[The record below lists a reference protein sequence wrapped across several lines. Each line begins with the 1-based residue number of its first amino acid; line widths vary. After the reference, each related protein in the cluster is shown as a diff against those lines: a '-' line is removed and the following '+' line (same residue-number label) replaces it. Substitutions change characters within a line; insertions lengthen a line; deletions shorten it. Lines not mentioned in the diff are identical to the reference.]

1 MDKIWY
7 TIADF
12 FQFIFKYIEM
22 LGNSVNYLY
31 IVIIFV
37 FLGNQVHGAFVFG
50 EKHASEWCR
59 MIESFL
65 VSYSTKTYEFIGKCV
80 CVKFPLCS

>member
-1 MDKIWY
+1 MFVNKKKMDKIWY
-7 TIADF
+7 AIADF

-37 FLGNQVHGAFVFG
+37 FLVVWILQMLKHRKNN
-50 EKHASEWCR
+50 EEHAS
-59 MIESFL
+59 S
-65 VSYSTKTYEFIGKCV
+65 
-80 CVKFPLCS
+80 

>member
-37 FLGNQVHGAFVFG
+37 FLVVWTLQMLKHRKNN
-50 EKHASEWCR
+50 EEHAS
-59 MIESFL
+59 S
-65 VSYSTKTYEFIGKCV
+65 
-80 CVKFPLCS
+80 

>member
-1 MDKIWY
+1 MCSVNKKKMDKIWY
-7 TIADF
+7 AIADF

-37 FLGNQVHGAFVFG
+37 FLVVWTLQMLKHRKNN
-50 EKHASEWCR
+50 EEHAS
-59 MIESFL
+59 S
-65 VSYSTKTYEFIGKCV
+65 
-80 CVKFPLCS
+80 

>member
-7 TIADF
+7 AIADF
-12 FQFIFKYIEM
+12 FQFIFKYIEI

-37 FLGNQVHGAFVFG
+37 FLVVWILQMLKHRKNN
-50 EKHASEWCR
+50 EEHAS
-59 MIESFL
+59 S
-65 VSYSTKTYEFIGKCV
+65 
-80 CVKFPLCS
+80 

>member
-1 MDKIWY
+1 MFVNKEKMDKIWY
-7 TIADF
+7 AIADF

-37 FLGNQVHGAFVFG
+37 FLVVWTLQMLKHRKNN
-50 EKHASEWCR
+50 EEHAS
-59 MIESFL
+59 S
-65 VSYSTKTYEFIGKCV
+65 
-80 CVKFPLCS
+80 

>member
-1 MDKIWY
+1 MFVNKEKMDNIWY
-7 TIADF
+7 AIDDF

-37 FLGNQVHGAFVFG
+37 FLVVWTIQMLKHKKNN
-50 EKHASEWCR
+50 EEHAS
-59 MIESFL
+59 S
-65 VSYSTKTYEFIGKCV
+65 
-80 CVKFPLCS
+80 

>member
-7 TIADF
+7 AIADF

-37 FLGNQVHGAFVFG
+37 FGCLDITN
-50 EKHASEWCR
+50 
-59 MIESFL
+59 
-65 VSYSTKTYEFIGKCV
+65 
-80 CVKFPLCS
+80 VKA

>member
-7 TIADF
+7 AIADF

-31 IVIIFV
+31 IVIIFL
-37 FLGNQVHGAFVFG
+37 FLVVWILQMLKHRKNN
-50 EKHASEWCR
+50 EEHAS
-59 MIESFL
+59 S
-65 VSYSTKTYEFIGKCV
+65 
-80 CVKFPLCS
+80 

>member
-7 TIADF
+7 AIADF

-31 IVIIFV
+31 MAIIFL
-37 FLGNQVHGAFVFG
+37 FLVIWTLQMIKHRKNN
-50 EKHASEWCR
+50 EEHAS
-59 MIESFL
+59 S
-65 VSYSTKTYEFIGKCV
+65 
-80 CVKFPLCS
+80 

>member
-1 MDKIWY
+1 MLVNKEKMDKIWY
-7 TIADF
+7 AIADF

-37 FLGNQVHGAFVFG
+37 FLVVWTLQMLKHRKNN
-50 EKHASEWCR
+50 EEHAS
-59 MIESFL
+59 S
-65 VSYSTKTYEFIGKCV
+65 
-80 CVKFPLCS
+80 

>member
-1 MDKIWY
+1 MFVNKEKMDKIWY
-7 TIADF
+7 AIADF

-37 FLGNQVHGAFVFG
+37 FLVVWTLKMLKHKKNN
-50 EKHASEWCR
+50 EEHAS
-59 MIESFL
+59 S
-65 VSYSTKTYEFIGKCV
+65 
-80 CVKFPLCS
+80 

>member
-7 TIADF
+7 AIADF

-31 IVIIFV
+31 IVIIFC
-37 FLGNQVHGAFVFG
+37 FFG
-50 EKHASEWCR
+50 CLDFTNVKHRKNNEDTHRHKSKP
-59 MIESFL
+59 ISFL
-65 VSYSTKTYEFIGKCV
+65 
-80 CVKFPLCS
+80 

>member
-1 MDKIWY
+1 MYVNKEKMDNIWY
-7 TIADF
+7 AIADF

-37 FLGNQVHGAFVFG
+37 FLVVWTLQMLKHKKNN
-50 EKHASEWCR
+50 EEHAS
-59 MIESFL
+59 S
-65 VSYSTKTYEFIGKCV
+65 
-80 CVKFPLCS
+80 

>member
-1 MDKIWY
+1 MSVNKEKMDKIWY
-7 TIADF
+7 AIADF

-37 FLGNQVHGAFVFG
+37 FLVVWTLQMLKHRKNN
-50 EKHASEWCR
+50 EEHAS
-59 MIESFL
+59 S
-65 VSYSTKTYEFIGKCV
+65 
-80 CVKFPLCS
+80 

>member
-1 MDKIWY
+1 VLVNKEKMDKIWY
-7 TIADF
+7 AIADF

-37 FLGNQVHGAFVFG
+37 FLVVWTLQMLKHRKNN
-50 EKHASEWCR
+50 EEHAS
-59 MIESFL
+59 S
-65 VSYSTKTYEFIGKCV
+65 
-80 CVKFPLCS
+80 